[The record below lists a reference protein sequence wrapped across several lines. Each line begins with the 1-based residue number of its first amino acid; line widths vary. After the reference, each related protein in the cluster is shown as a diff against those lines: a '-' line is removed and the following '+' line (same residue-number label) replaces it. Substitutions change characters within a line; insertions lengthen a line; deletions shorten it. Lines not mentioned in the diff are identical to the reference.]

1 MIFYDTH
8 THLYLKEFD
17 QDRADAI
24 ERAVASG
31 VEKFFLPNID
41 NTSIES
47 MMQMEK
53 DFAGKCFPM
62 IGLHPCSVNNNYKE
76 ELNTVE
82 DWLQK
87 HTFYGIGE
95 VGIDLYWDKTF
106 VENQKKAFR
115 HQVRLAKKYNLPVII
130 HLRDAF
136 DETFQIVTEEND
148 SSLKGIF
155 HCFAGTVEQADKVIG
170 LGGFKLGI
178 GGVATFKNSGLDK
191 VLSEVDLKHIVLETD
206 SPYLAPV
213 PYRGKRNESSYIPL
227 IAQKLAE
234 IYNVS
239 VEEIARI
246 TTENAKEIF
255 NIQ

>member
-17 QDRADAI
+17 EDRAEAI

-31 VEKFFLPNID
+31 VERFFLPNID
-41 NTSIES
+41 SSSIDS
-47 MMQMEK
+47 MLKMET
-53 DFAGKCFPM
+53 DFPGKCFPM
-62 IGLHPCSVNNNYKE
+62 IGLHPCSVNNSFEKE
-76 ELNTVE
+76 LDIVE
-82 DWLQK
+82 EWLQK
-87 HTFYGIGE
+87 HTFFGIGE

-106 VENQKKAFR
+106 VEEQKKAFR
-115 HQVRLAKKYNLPVII
+115 YQVKLAKKYNLSVII

-136 DETFQIVTEEND
+136 DETFQIVAEEND

-239 VEEIARI
+239 IEEIARI